1 MKQIKAMI
9 RTNMAD
15 EVIDALENLP
25 KTPGLTVSEVQGW
38 GHSKNGA
45 DAKLTERVKLESVV
59 PDEQVET
66 VLDCLVKY
74 ARTGEGHYG
83 DGLIFVSTVDEV
95 VRIRNG
101 QRGEEL
107 VRHKD

>member
-1 MKQIKAMI
+1 MKEIKAFI
-9 RTNMAD
+9 RPNMTD
-15 EVIDALENLP
+15 NVIDAIENLP

-38 GHSKNGA
+38 GHSRNGKE
-45 DAKLTERVKLESVV
+45 AKLTERVKLEMVV

-83 DGLIFVSTVDEV
+83 DGLIFVSPVNEA

-101 QRGEEL
+101 QRGENIII
-107 VRHKD
+107 HKD

>member
-1 MKQIKAMI
+1 
-9 RTNMAD
+9 MAD

-25 KTPGLTVSEVQGW
+25 QTPGLTVSKVQGW

-45 DAKLTERVKLESVV
+45 GAKLTERIKLETVV
-59 PDEQVET
+59 PEDQVET
-66 VLDCLVKY
+66 LLDCLVKY

-83 DGLIFVSTVDEV
+83 DGLIVVSPVNEV

-101 QRGEEL
+101 QRGDEVVE
-107 VRHKD
+107 HKD

>member
-1 MKQIKAMI
+1 MKQIKALI
-9 RTNMAD
+9 RHNMAD
-15 EVIDALENLP
+15 EVVDAIENLP

-38 GHSKNGA
+38 GHSKNGKGV
-45 DAKLTERVKLESVV
+45 KLTERIKLEMVI

-83 DGLIFVSTVDEV
+83 DGLIFVSPVDEV

-101 QRGEEL
+101 QRGKNVIIHE
-107 VRHKD
+107 D

>member
-1 MKQIKAMI
+1 MKQIKALI
-9 RTNMAD
+9 RPNMAD
-15 EVIDALENLP
+15 EVIDAIENLP

-38 GHSKNGA
+38 GHSKNGNEM
-45 DAKLTERVKLESVV
+45 KLTERVKLETVV

-74 ARTGEGHYG
+74 ARTEEGHYG
-83 DGLIFVSTVDEV
+83 DGLIFVSPVNEV

-101 QRGEEL
+101 QRGEN
-107 VRHKD
+107 VFSHKD

>member
-1 MKQIKAMI
+1 MKQIKAFI

-25 KTPGLTVSEVQGW
+25 KTPGITISKVQGW
-38 GHSKNGA
+38 GHSKHGIG
-45 DAKLTERVKLESVV
+45 AKLTERVKLETVV
-59 PDEQVET
+59 PAVQVVS

-83 DGLIFVSTVDEV
+83 DGLIFVSPVDEV

-101 QRGEEL
+101 QRGKGIL
-107 VRHKD
+107 IHKD